1 VENELTE
8 KKNVPLRSEMTSWES
23 ILPYFEELEKRN
35 PGSVVELE
43 KWLKDRSNLEEVLQE
58 DLGWRYIRQT
68 CDTTSI
74 SKRDALNFFISE
86 IEPHAAEYSN
96 RFNKKLLASPFLRQL
111 DKDKYFVYL
120 RGIEKEV
127 ELFRNGNIP
136 LFTEIQTLSNEY
148 GRISGEMSVEVD
160 GETLTFQQ
168 AANYLKSTDRAK
180 RKEVYEK
187 INRRRQVDRDRL
199 EDLFDKLLKLRHQVA
214 VNAGFKNFRD
224 YMFEAMGR
232 FDYTP
237 EHCYDFHNS
246 VEKHIV
252 PLISSF
258 EKERKAK
265 LKLDTLY
272 PWDLEVDADQLP
284 ALAPFTDS
292 EDLITKTVA
301 VFSKVN
307 PFYGEVI
314 TLMHEKGH
322 LDLDSRLG
330 KAPGGYNYPLYASA
344 LPFIFMNSAG
354 SMRDM
359 VTMMH
364 EGGHALHSWV
374 SRNLELTGFK
384 NMPSEMAEVASMSM
398 ELISMEHWQE
408 FFKGNEELKRA
419 RKYQLEKIL
428 SILPWIATIDCF
440 QHWVYT
446 HPEHTREERKS
457 QWLAIYGR
465 FSGAV
470 VDRSLYPDFESLAW
484 HRQLHV
490 FEVPFYY
497 IEYGIAQLAAIGIWR
512 NYKTDPK
519 KALMDYENA
528 LSLGYLKTL
537 PDLYQIAGIRFDFS
551 EDYVRELADSVKK
564 ELG

>member
-1 VENELTE
+1 MTGSTE
-8 KKNVPLRSEMTSWES
+8 HKFLPSDFQVTSWQAL
-23 ILPYFEELEKRN
+23 LPFFQELENREPK
-35 PGSVVELE
+35 SAADLQ
-43 KWLKDRSNLEEVLQE
+43 KWLKDRSDLEEQLQE

-68 CDTTSI
+68 CDTASVE
-74 SKRDALNFFISE
+74 KRDALNFFISE
-86 IEPHAAEYSN
+86 IEPHVSEYGN
-96 RFNKKLLASPFLRQL
+96 LFNKKLLASPFLRDL
-111 DKDKYFVYL
+111 PNEKYFVYL

-127 ELFRNGNIP
+127 ALFRNENIP
-136 LFTEIQTLSNEY
+136 LYTEIQTLSNEY
-148 GRISGEMSVEVD
+148 GRISGEMSVEIDNEV
-160 GETLTFQQ
+160 LTFQQ
-168 AANYLKSTDRAK
+168 AANYLKSTDRNK

-187 INRRRQVDRDRL
+187 INRRRLEAKDQF
-199 EDLFDKLLKLRHQVA
+199 EDLFDKLRKLRHQVA

-237 EHCYDFHNS
+237 EHCYDFHDS

-258 EKERKAK
+258 EAERKQK
-265 LKLDTLY
+265 LGLETLY

-284 ALAPFTDS
+284 PLAPFIDS
-292 EDLITKTVA
+292 ADLISKTVS

-307 PFYGEVI
+307 PFYGDVI
-314 TLMHEKGH
+314 RLMQEKGH

-330 KAPGGYNYPLYASA
+330 KAPGGYNYPLYATA

-359 VTMMH
+359 ITMMH

-384 NMPSEMAEVASMSM
+384 SIPSEIAEVASMSM
-398 ELISMEHWQE
+398 ELISMEHWEE
-408 FFKGNEELKRA
+408 FFSGPEELQRS

-428 SILPWIATIDCF
+428 SILPWIATVDAF
-440 QHWVYT
+440 QQWVYT
-446 HPEHTREERKS
+446 NPDHTREERRL
-457 QWLAIYGR
+457 QWLSIHRR
-465 FSGAV
+465 FSGNQ
-470 VDRSLYPDFESLAW
+470 VDRSLYPEFESYSW
-484 HRQLHV
+484 QRQLHI

-497 IEYGIAQLAAIGIWR
+497 IEYGIAQLGAIGIWR
-512 NYKTDPK
+512 NYKKDPQA
-519 KALMDYENA
+519 ALSKYEKA

-537 PDLYQIAGIRFDFS
+537 PELYKIAGISFDFS
-551 EDYVRELADSVKK
+551 EAYVKELADFVKA
-564 ELG
+564 ELN